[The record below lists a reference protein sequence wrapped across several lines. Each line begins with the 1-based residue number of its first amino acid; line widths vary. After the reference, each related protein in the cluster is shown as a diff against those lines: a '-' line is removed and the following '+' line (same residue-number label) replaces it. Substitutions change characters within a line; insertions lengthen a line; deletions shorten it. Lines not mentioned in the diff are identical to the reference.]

1 MEDFVWIKGSQFPS
15 FALGKLK
22 RKLTSPF
29 ITAWSAATWM
39 SCEYLWL
46 SSDQTTEILSAVT
59 LWVVLGWWCGIVI
72 CKGSSVHGILQARIL
87 QWVTV
92 PFPKGSSRPRD
103 QALQDLL
110 HCRQILYCLS
120 NSRICLQCE
129 RPMFDPGIRMI
140 PWRRE
145 WQPTLVILPGQFHG
159 HRSLVGYSPWDHKE
173 LDTTEWLTF
182 SLGLVKCT
190 QVWRKGGLNL
200 NSDCFNCQ
208 ASWSITQPS
217 IFRVL

>member
-1 MEDFVWIKGSQFPS
+1 MEDFVWIKRSQVAS
-15 FALGKLK
+15 SDLGKLK

-46 SSDQTTEILSAVT
+46 SRHQTTEILSAVI

-72 CKGSSVHGILQARIL
+72 CKGSSVHGRIL
-87 QWVTV
+87 QWVTI

-103 QALQDLL
+103 QTLQGLL

-129 RPMFDPGIRMI
+129 DLCSIPGSGRS
-140 PWRRE
+140 
-145 WQPTLVILPGQFHG
+145 PGEG
-159 HRSLVGYSPWDHKE
+159 NGNPL
-173 LDTTEWLTF
+173 
-182 SLGLVKCT
+182 
-190 QVWRKGGLNL
+190 
-200 NSDCFNCQ
+200 
-208 ASWSITQPS
+208 
-217 IFRVL
+217 